1 MTAVRRITVTDL
13 QAMRERGERITMLTA
28 YDYSTAKIAD
38 EAGIPVLLVGDS
50 LGMVVLGYESTL
62 PVTVD
67 DMVRHG
73 AAVVRGAQRAH
84 VVVDMPFGSYE
95 ESPSQAFHNAAKVI
109 KETQCGAVKIEGG
122 RRMAETIHFLSQRG
136 IPVMA
141 HIGLT
146 PQMIHVKGGFRTVG
160 RAVDYRTDPITY
172 VRSMRLRNG
181 LWGLRA
187 LSQRADLL
195 DTSKILETAALDQYE
210 FVRDAYLQRRR
221 NLV

>member
-1 MTAVRRITVTDL
+1 MTGVRRITVTDL

-84 VVVDMPFGSYE
+84 VVQFYRANVHQRPALKVGLCRFVERRGSM
-95 ESPSQAFHNAAKVI
+95 ADF
-109 KETQCGAVKIEGG
+109 TG
-122 RRMAETIHFLSQRG
+122 RCC
-136 IPVMA
+136 
-141 HIGLT
+141 
-146 PQMIHVKGGFRTVG
+146 
-160 RAVDYRTDPITY
+160 
-172 VRSMRLRNG
+172 
-181 LWGLRA
+181 
-187 LSQRADLL
+187 
-195 DTSKILETAALDQYE
+195 TSDGT
-210 FVRDAYLQRRR
+210 
-221 NLV
+221 